1 MKQEHVDPL
10 VVEPAVVDDLID
22 STAAT
27 APNDACS
34 AMQFAE
40 LCNLFEKLY
49 GLSGHE
55 RKLDCL
61 FTKKLKRDLN
71 GASIYPL
78 LRLVIPTIDSERSKY
93 GLKHA
98 SVASTYIAALNL
110 DKASLPAQRLKNW
123 KDPTKIG
130 GSRDRSSTV
139 QACGDFGDVLEAI
152 LKVRVQSR
160 SSTATLGD
168 VNLLLDA
175 LATADGSSKKTDI
188 IRNRILPKFNAME
201 QKWLVRIIFND
212 LKVGISYTQILDRFY
227 PRALERYNEC
237 LSLKLVCEEEGICS
251 ELSGL
256 QLFTGY
262 SPMLAKGFPR
272 SPHGQFQQVEKE
284 MEGNPFLMEV
294 KLDGERM
301 SIHVDTSL
309 GKVKMFT
316 RNGNDYSDIYRS
328 LGESV
333 LSSVLTSSAGAVG
346 GMRCILDGEVCVW
359 DGLNNC
365 HAPFGSN
372 RHIAKQEHQRDSDNE
387 ECDVAGSIAKDFD
400 SCVDFGLIYTAF
412 DVTFVEGPSSQA
424 LIQSALRECG
434 VMHKMIP
441 SGEVTNLPLLVRKR
455 ILSSLVSPIA
465 NRVDLIS
472 YKAVTEADVKL
483 RAELLEAYYN
493 DVVTAGEEG
502 LIVKNLNSSY
512 KLGEMMMMM
521 ISHPV
526 FELLVLMLIDDH
538 ADR

>member
-1 MKQEHVDPL
+1 
-10 VVEPAVVDDLID
+10 
-22 STAAT
+22 
-27 APNDACS
+27 
-34 AMQFAE
+34 MQFAD

-49 GLSGHE
+49 SLSGHE

-168 VNLLLDA
+168 VNLLLDT

-346 GMRCILDGEVCVW
+346 DMRCILDGEVCVW

-365 HAPFGSN
+365 PSEATRASTRQRQRGVRLGRVDGEGLRQLCGLRADLHRLRCDLRGGTIEPSPYPECAAGVRSHAQG
-372 RHIAKQEHQRDSDNE
+372 D
-387 ECDVAGSIAKDFD
+387 
-400 SCVDFGLIYTAF
+400 
-412 DVTFVEGPSSQA
+412 
-424 LIQSALRECG
+424 
-434 VMHKMIP
+434 P

-493 DVVTAGEEG
+493 DVVTAGKEG

-521 ISHPV
+521 MMMMISHPV
-526 FELLVLMLIDDH
+526 FGFLVMMLIDDH